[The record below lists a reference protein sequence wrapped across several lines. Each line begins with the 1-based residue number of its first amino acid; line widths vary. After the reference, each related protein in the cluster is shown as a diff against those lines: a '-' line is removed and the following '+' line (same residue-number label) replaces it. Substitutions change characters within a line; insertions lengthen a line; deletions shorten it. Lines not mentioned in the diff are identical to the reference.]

1 MLEANAN
8 PPPLEKQIRVFRC
21 VTKDSCHPLSQP
33 AKVLVVPV
41 GPVVAEPKKEQL
53 KYSLEVDFLP
63 SISGSYAVDFK
74 SDLVSQKSS
83 TFYVEVVCESVAEN
97 SKVVSCYSQL

>member
-1 MLEANAN
+1 MRNSTSLVVERGKRQKLMLEANAN

-21 VTKDSCHPLSQP
+21 VTKDSCHPLSEP
-33 AKVLVVPV
+33 AKVRVEP
-41 GPVVAEPKKEQL
+41 AKPKKEQP

-63 SISGSYAVDFK
+63 KISGSYAVDFK

-83 TFYVEVVCESVAEN
+83 AFYVEVICE
-97 SKVVSCYSQL
+97 